1 MDLMV
6 VVEKISHEIESLIA
20 VVRADHESFS
30 VLDQVAIVS
39 LYNLIRDAFDLLR
52 GHCVCQT

>member
-1 MDLMV
+1 MV

-20 VVRADHESFS
+20 VVRADHESSS

-39 LYNLIRDAFDLLR
+39 LHDLVGDAFDLLR
-52 GHCVCQT
+52 GHCVCRT